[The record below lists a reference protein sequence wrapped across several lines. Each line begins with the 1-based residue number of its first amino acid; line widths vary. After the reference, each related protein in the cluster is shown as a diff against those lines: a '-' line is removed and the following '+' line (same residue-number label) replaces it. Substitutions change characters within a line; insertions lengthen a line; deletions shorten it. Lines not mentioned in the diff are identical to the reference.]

1 MRECELQELLGIAG
15 ALDDRSKR
23 GVDPRLP
30 HGASLASSFR
40 IFLPQRP
47 SWSDIIHGVF
57 WFINWRWRIKSSHAE
72 VFNARPSNHYT
83 NVTSVTSARHSA
95 LKPLSVQRLGGGQTS
110 CRPFFLTV

>member
-83 NVTSVTSARHSA
+83 VISAKARWRTNKLQAFLFDSVI
-95 LKPLSVQRLGGGQTS
+95 KP
-110 CRPFFLTV
+110 